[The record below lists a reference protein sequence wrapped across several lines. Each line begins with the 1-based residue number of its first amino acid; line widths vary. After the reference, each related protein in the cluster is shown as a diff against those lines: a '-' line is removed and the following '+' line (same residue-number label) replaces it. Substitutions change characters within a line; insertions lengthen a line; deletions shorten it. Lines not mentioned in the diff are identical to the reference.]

1 MLCTWANGGDTS
13 NSSPAPLAHKTLT
26 TYLGIVTNNGD
37 WRDGEE
43 TPLSVS
49 PKETIMQYIAIFNP
63 EASRWDQQ
71 AYAIVNDED
80 EEKEICIRNGF
91 SSSQRRELSE
101 FTTPAGKFFLE
112 SLVQVK

>member
-49 PKETIMQYIAIFNP
+49 PKETIMAAARCKTHKFYKRDCDSCIARAKWAAKDLNKKLK
-63 EASRWDQQ
+63 S
-71 AYAIVNDED
+71 
-80 EEKEICIRNGF
+80 
-91 SSSQRRELSE
+91 
-101 FTTPAGKFFLE
+101 GKAQL
-112 SLVQVK
+112 L